1 MTEFKRAQQA
11 LKKMAR
17 EVGMDNMPIHN
28 EALRPL
34 LLIMQSIAER
44 HDSGVVVFDHVGTR
58 PPASASVDE
67 LKFGLFVPISEF
79 MVCQREL
86 RAEIEKHPTLAHDI
100 TKNARKLICHPAGN
114 SMVMIYHEDLWIP
127 SGALLPEKRH

>member
-1 MTEFKRAQQA
+1 MSNFSEFKRAQRA
-11 LKKMAR
+11 LQKMTR
-17 EVGMDNMPIHN
+17 ERGMEKMPIYN

-34 LLIMQSIAER
+34 MLIMQDVGQR
-44 HDSGVVVFDHVGTR
+44 HELGVVVFDN
-58 PPASASVDE
+58 ANANADVDQ
-67 LKFGLFVPISEF
+67 LKLGLMVPIAEF
-79 MVCQREL
+79 MVIQREL